1 MCRSLRIES
10 ALFDCNLELRG
21 LRVRLENGKSYGL
34 NATLEELM
42 MYNAALS
49 EVEIYDDWVKGLK

>member
-1 MCRSLRIES
+1 M
-10 ALFDCNLELRG
+10 
-21 LRVRLENGKSYGL
+21 RLENGEGYGL